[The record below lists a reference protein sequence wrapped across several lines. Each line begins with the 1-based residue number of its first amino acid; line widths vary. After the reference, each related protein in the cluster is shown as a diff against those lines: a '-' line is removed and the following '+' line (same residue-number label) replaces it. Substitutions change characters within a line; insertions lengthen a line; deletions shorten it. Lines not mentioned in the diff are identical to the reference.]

1 MQEKIIADI
10 QASIGIKTEVSQTL
24 VPQIEKA
31 AKLMIET
38 LRSGNKVLFCGNGG
52 SAADAQHLAGELVGR
67 FLKERRALPA
77 IALST
82 DTSILTCL
90 ANDYSFDIVFA
101 RQVEALARSRDVV
114 FGLSTSGNSKNVL
127 EAFKKAKERECQTI
141 GLLGGDGGQIAKLS
155 DIAIIVPSKATP
167 RVQES
172 HIMIGHILC
181 ALIEDDLFPEK

>member
-10 QASIGIKTEVSQTL
+10 KASIETKNKVSAL
-24 VPQIEKA
+24 QIEQA
-31 AKLMIET
+31 ARLMIEA
-38 LRSGNKVLFCGNGG
+38 LKKGNKVMFCGNGG

-67 FLKERRALPA
+67 FLKERKALPG

-82 DTSILTCL
+82 DSSILTCL
-90 ANDYSFDIVFA
+90 SNDYSFDIVFA
-101 RQVEALARSRDVV
+101 RQVEALAQPGDIV

-127 EAFKKAKERECQTI
+127 EAFKKAKEKKCLTI
-141 GLLGGDGGQIAKLS
+141 GLLGNDGGQIAKFS
-155 DIAIIVPSKATP
+155 DVAITVPSKETP

-181 ALIEDDLFPEK
+181 ALIEDELFPGK